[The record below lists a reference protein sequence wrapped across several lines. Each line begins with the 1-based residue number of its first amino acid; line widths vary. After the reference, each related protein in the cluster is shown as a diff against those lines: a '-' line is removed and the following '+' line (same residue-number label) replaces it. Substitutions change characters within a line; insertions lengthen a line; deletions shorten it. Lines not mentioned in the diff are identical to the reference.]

1 MKRKEKPRK
10 NSPQDFRLLFPENIR
25 GILIP
30 IKGNAKILIST
41 LNPNR
46 EIIHAVTVVPTF
58 APMITPMDW
67 ASESRPAFTK
77 FATITGVALDE

>member
-77 FATITGVALDE
+77 LTTITVVALDD